1 MKIVI
6 LDGYVANNGD
16 MSWAPL
22 AELGELTVYD
32 RTPKD
37 LVIERAKGADAVFT
51 NKVVLDRDTI
61 AALPGLRFIG
71 VLATGYNNV
80 DVIAARRAGVTV
92 CNVPAYST
100 RSVAQ
105 NIFAHLLNICNETE
119 LHSRSVKA
127 GDWAKCA
134 DFSYRL
140 TPVIE
145 LAGLTLGIYGLGNIG
160 GEVAKIANAFGMKV
174 VAFTS
179 KVPWQLPGYISPV
192 EKKEL
197 FEMSDVLVLAAPL
210 TAENKHFV
218 NDDTLALMKPT
229 AIIINAARGGL
240 IDSYALA
247 RALNE
252 GRIYGAGVD
261 VLAQEPPTVEEP
273 LLDCERCR
281 ITPHIAW
288 QSDTARKALID
299 ISADN
304 LRNFLDGKHS
314 NVVN

>member
-22 AELGELTVYD
+22 EELGELTVYD
-32 RTPKD
+32 RTPQD

-51 NKVVLDRDTI
+51 NKVVLDRDII

-105 NIFAHLLNICNETE
+105 NIFGHLLNICNETE
-119 LHSRSVKA
+119 LHSRSVKS
-127 GDWAKCA
+127 GDWAACK

-145 LAGLTLGIYGLGNIG
+145 LASMTLGIYGLGNIG
-160 GEVAKIANAFGMKV
+160 SEVAKIANAFGMKV

-192 EKKEL
+192 EKSEL
-197 FEMSDVLVLAAPL
+197 FEKSDVLVLSAPL

-247 RALNE
+247 RALNA
-252 GRIYGAGVD
+252 GKIYAAGVD

-273 LLDCERCR
+273 LLACDRCR

-288 QSDTARKALID
+288 QSDTARKTLID
-299 ISADN
+299 ISASN
-304 LRNFLDGKHS
+304 LKNFLEGKHV